1 MENLTA
7 KELMT
12 KQTQKET
19 LNLSRFHAH
28 KEKRAS
34 MIVAQVIISESELV
48 KVLPNYSADMEEKD
62 TSNFADILWQLGLDT
77 NKPYQRQDGIKHR
90 NRLNEVVLCS
100 RWIGDERQDEA
111 WIKSGYA
118 SKAAID
124 KYSGSK
130 ILEDLYR
137 ERSATVD
144 TQEYL
149 ESRDKYAVIDESVW
163 MD

>member
-1 MENLTA
+1 
-7 KELMT
+7 MT
-12 KQTQKET
+12 NQIKQKET
-19 LNLSRFHAH
+19 LNLSRFQAH
-28 KEKRAS
+28 KEKRSS
-34 MIVAQVIISESELV
+34 MIVAQVIISESELI
-48 KVLPNYSADMEEKD
+48 KVLPKYSAAMETEEP
-62 TSNFADILWQLGLDT
+62 SRFADILWQLGLDT
-77 NKPYQRQDGIKHR
+77 NRPYQRQDAIKHR
-90 NRLNEVVLCS
+90 NRLNEVVICS
-100 RWIGDERQDEA
+100 RWVGDSRQDEA
-111 WIKSGYA
+111 WINSGYA
-118 SKAAID
+118 SKEAID

>member
-1 MENLTA
+1 MTTQA
-7 KELMT
+7 K
-12 KQTQKET
+12 QKET
-19 LNLSRFHAH
+19 LNLSRFHKH

-48 KVLPNYSADMEEKD
+48 KVLPNYSATFETENPSD
-62 TSNFADILWQLGLDT
+62 FADILWQLGMDT
-77 NKPYQRQDGIKHR
+77 SLPYYRQDAIRHR
-90 NRLNEVVLCS
+90 NRLNEVVICS
-100 RWIGDERQDEA
+100 RWVGESRQDEP
-111 WIKSGYA
+111 WITSGYA
-118 SKAAID
+118 SKEAID

-149 ESRDKYAVIDESVW
+149 ESRDKYAVIDEAQW
-163 MD
+163 LE

>member
-1 MENLTA
+1 
-7 KELMT
+7 MT
-12 KQTQKET
+12 TNIKQKEPM
-19 LNLSRFHAH
+19 NLSRFQAH

-48 KVLPNYSADMEEKD
+48 KSLPNYSADMETKNTYKFQEL
-62 TSNFADILWQLGLDT
+62 LWDLGLDVEKQYT
-77 NKPYQRQDGIKHR
+77 RQDTIRHR
-90 NRLNEVVLCS
+90 NRLNEIVICS
-100 RWIGDERQDEA
+100 RWVGEERQDND

-118 SKAAID
+118 SKEAID
-124 KYSGSK
+124 KHSGSK

-149 ESRDKYAVIDESVW
+149 ESRDRYTVVDESQW
-163 MD
+163 ND